1 MNDMKPKIPFNLQR
15 AIAGDPVQAGNGENV
30 EILRVIKTVEGDK
43 LVALITY
50 KNGMQAIRD
59 YKVNGQ
65 YFGYC
70 QSEYDLEMAPIKKG
84 YWAMMHQ
91 HGPSSIAFT
100 SEQSAIDYASALPK
114 KPIRIIHVEWEE

>member
-1 MNDMKPKIPFNLQR
+1 MKPKIPFNLER
-15 AIAGDPVQAGNGENV
+15 ALAGDPVQTGKGEKV
-30 EILRVIKTVEGDK
+30 EVFKVIKTIDGDYLATVITFESGLQALRVYK
-43 LVALITY
+43 L
-50 KNGMQAIRD
+50 D
-59 YKVNGQ
+59 GQ
-65 YFGYC
+65 YCKDY